1 MPAPDRFAYRPGNW
15 PAVSN
20 DKRGTGIMQRAWH
33 LAAMTF
39 LSLLAVTGCKR
50 QQTSFVAPPPP
61 QVIVAQPLRQAV
73 APYLDATGNLV
84 AYNQVDLVARV
95 SGFLQSINYTD
106 GAIVPK
112 AQTLFVIEPAPYQA
126 KLQQAQATLQAAQA
140 QAAQTD
146 AEYQRQASLGRTDFS
161 SRSTV
166 DQALAARDANRANV
180 VNDQAGVALA
190 AINLGY
196 TQVTAPFDGIV
207 TAHQQSVGSL
217 VGENAPTT
225 LATIYQIDPIYVSFT
240 ISEQDVQRI
249 QASMREAGIDIKHLD
264 KVPIQIGLM
273 TENGYPHAGHLD
285 YAAPYV
291 DQSSGTLTA
300 RGILPNPDHALLP
313 GFFVRVR
320 VPLPRPKGES
330 LLVPETA
337 LGTDQAGRY
346 LLVVDK
352 NNVVQQRTVT
362 TGERL
367 GTLRVIT
374 TGLLPD
380 DRVIVSGL
388 QRAVPGE
395 KVVPETTTI
404 TAAMPAPGKS

>member
-1 MPAPDRFAYRPGNW
+1 
-15 PAVSN
+15 
-20 DKRGTGIMQRAWH
+20 MQRAWH
-33 LAAMTF
+33 LAAMT
-39 LSLLAVTGCKR
+39 LLCLLAATGCKR
-50 QQTSFVAPPPP
+50 QQTSFVPPPP
-61 QVIVAQPLRQAV
+61 PHVVVAQPLRQAV
-73 APYLDATGNLV
+73 RPYLDATGNLV

-95 SGFLQSINYTD
+95 SGFLQSIDYAD
-106 GAIVPK
+106 GAVVHK
-112 AQTLFVIEPAPYQA
+112 GQTLFVIEPAPYQA

-140 QAAQTD
+140 QAMQTD

-166 DQALAARDANRANV
+166 DQALAARDANRAYV

-196 TQVTAPFDGIV
+196 TQVTAPFDGIA

-217 VGENAPTT
+217 VGENSPTT

-240 ISEQDVQRI
+240 ISEQQVQ
-249 QASMREAGIDIKHLD
+249 QTQESLREAGIDIKRLD

-273 TENGYPHAGHLD
+273 TETGYPHSGHLD
-285 YAAPYV
+285 YASPTV
-291 DQSSGTLTA
+291 DQSTGTLTV

-337 LGTDQAGRY
+337 LNTDQAGRY

-352 NNVVQQRTVT
+352 ENVVQQRTVT
-362 TGERL
+362 TGERY
-367 GTLRVIT
+367 GTLRVIA
-374 TGLLPD
+374 TGLQPD

-395 KVVPETTTI
+395 KVAPETTTI
-404 TAAMPAPGKS
+404 TAAISAPAKS